1 MTPLL
6 SYTTGSISRDMFRN
20 ITTGYY
26 EFPKHFYS
34 EEGGLI
40 RRMKAR
46 DNFYPMRAAVIPGMS
61 LDESKV

>member
-1 MTPLL
+1 
-6 SYTTGSISRDMFRN
+6 MFRN